1 MNQRKTK
8 DLLEIA
14 GSLRNWFKNNNY
26 KGIDPYFLDERGFR
40 LSSQLPFLRV
50 IRQILKPLHTHISK
64 KAFLSFSPRIIPK
77 ALGLIISGNSSLYK
91 VSPMQD
97 YLDENDLLMK
107 LLKDNRNKDFQNYA
121 WGWPFEWG
129 KDVRYPFNY
138 PLAIVTSEIGHAIL
152 NFYEC
157 KPDERLL
164 AVLDKIAKF
173 LLLEN
178 GYIEKDRAICF
189 YYSSLCRR
197 LVINVNTYVASFLL
211 RLSTYVDN
219 GYEEL
224 VKRAIWFTLNKQ
236 NEDGSWYYDANI
248 GKSIDNRH
256 TGFTLCALKWS
267 NRLLNQRNID
277 TAIKRG
283 WDFYRNK
290 MFEGVFPK
298 WSPDT
303 TFPVDVKDVAQA
315 IIASVELEDIS
326 FAGELIDFALEKFF
340 NGKDEF
346 YFKLFK
352 NGNVNKTV
360 FFRWNQA
367 WMFRALSLFSE
378 RVNQDKFGG
387 VNDGNS
393 R

>member
-1 MNQRKTK
+1 MNQKRTA
-8 DLLEIA
+8 DLLEITEN
-14 GSLRNWFKNNNY
+14 LRNWFKSNGY
-26 KGIDPYFLDERGFR
+26 KGIDPYFLDEKGFK
-40 LSSQLPFLRV
+40 LSSKIPIIKVTRQL
-50 IRQILKPLHTHISK
+50 LKPLHSHINK
-64 KAFLSFSPRIIPK
+64 KLFSSFSPRIIPK

-91 VSPMQD
+91 VNPMQE
-97 YLDENDLLMK
+97 YLDENDFLIK
-107 LLKDNRNKDFQNYA
+107 LLVDNRNRNFQNYA

-152 NFYEC
+152 NYYEC
-157 KPDERLL
+157 KLDEKLL
-164 AVLDKIAKF
+164 TFSDRIAKF
-173 LLLEN
+173 LLFEN
-178 GYIEKDRAICF
+178 GYAEKEGAICF

-211 RLSTYVDN
+211 RLSVYIDN
-219 GYEEL
+219 DYGEL
-224 VKRAIWFTLNKQ
+224 AKRAIRFTLDKQ

-267 NRLLNQRNID
+267 NHLLNQGNID
-277 TAIKRG
+277 IAIKRG
-283 WDFYRNK
+283 WDFYRNN

-303 TFPVDVKDVAQA
+303 IFPVDVKDVAQA
-315 IIASVELEDIS
+315 IITSVELGDIS
-326 FAGELIDFALEKFF
+326 FAEKLIDFALENFF

-360 FFRWNQA
+360 FFRWSQS
-367 WMFRALSLFSE
+367 WMFRALSLFLE
-378 RVNQDKFGG
+378 RINQGKF
-387 VNDGNS
+387 NDGNIG
-393 R
+393 